1 MDIILHLGAHR
12 TATTSFQHY
21 LRANAAGLGAAGI
34 GVWGPE
40 TTRDGLLAGVIPPR
54 GSRPAMAQLTRA
66 RGRVGLRLE
75 RMRAAGTA
83 RLLVSDENLIGAP
96 RHCLRAARL
105 YPGVGER
112 LARLAHAFDGRIA
125 RAVFSIREQDAWWSS
140 VLAYGVARGHG
151 LPRAGDLDRLVTGGR
166 GWRDVIAD
174 IACALPGAD
183 LVILPHERFASRPEA
198 RLAAMIGAE
207 TPRRAA
213 RAWLARS
220 PDLAALR
227 RAVALRGGDPSRLPG
242 DEGRWQPFDPAQR
255 AALRECYADDLF
267 WLAAGADGLARL
279 AEETGPDQAGTHP
292 PSAQTTRGQDHDIEA
307 RYLA

>member
-1 MDIILHLGAHR
+1 MGASSSS
-12 TATTSFQHY
+12 TS
-21 LRANAAGLGAAGI
+21 RPS
-34 GVWGPE
+34 GVVARSVY
-40 TTRDGLLAGVIPPR
+40 TLLAQPP
-54 GSRPAMAQLTRA
+54 SA
-66 RGRVGLRLE
+66 E
-75 RMRAAGTA
+75 
-83 RLLVSDENLIGAP
+83 
-96 RHCLRAARL
+96 
-105 YPGVGER
+105 PGG
-112 LARLAHAFDGRIA
+112 DGFQ
-125 RAVFSIREQDAWWSS
+125 V
-140 VLAYGVARGHG
+140 V
-151 LPRAGDLDRLVTGGR
+151 LPRQKA
-166 GWRDVIAD
+166 
-174 IACALPGAD
+174 
-183 LVILPHERFASRPEA
+183 PEA